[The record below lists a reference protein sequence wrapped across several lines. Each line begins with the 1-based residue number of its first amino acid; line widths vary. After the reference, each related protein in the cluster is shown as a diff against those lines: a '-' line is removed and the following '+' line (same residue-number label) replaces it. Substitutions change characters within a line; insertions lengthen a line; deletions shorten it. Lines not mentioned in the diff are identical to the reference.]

1 MLIKDAT
8 ENTKSRLQFDKS
20 CNHIK
25 PPLGAQKHYEIAP
38 LVITMIPIDP
48 YLEMIFHAPLQLISL
63 LLKYRNSSRYRNLLR
78 HPWWLSW

>member
-25 PPLGAQKHYEIAP
+25 PPLGAQRRYEIAP
-38 LVITMIPIDP
+38 LVIT
-48 YLEMIFHAPLQLISL
+48 LQ
-63 LLKYRNSSRYRNLLR
+63 
-78 HPWWLSW
+78 